1 MQNAKRRKYIQPTPL
16 KQPSSRHKHLI
27 EEVSAHLDAGGGSRA
42 DAAREHL
49 ALEGAEDDH
58 AELDVDVSAPVLPDH
73 ALRHLGQV
81 VEGDAE
87 AHAVDYL
94 VGVLFVDLVF

>member
-1 MQNAKRRKYIQPTPL
+1 MDEYIQPTPL
-16 KQPSSRHKHLI
+16 KQPSSGHKHLV
-27 EEVSAHLDAGGGSRA
+27 EEVCAHLDAGRRGGA

-73 ALRHLGQV
+73 ALRHPGQV

-87 AHAVDYL
+87 AHAVDHL